1 MKSHAPEK
9 TPHAASVAAHVAA
22 LLSHQGKHD
31 LAERRLAEL
40 DGAIA
45 ANESELADAGANVP
59 NVDHLLERRADL
71 LADLAI
77 RAALQA
83 DIDAIDI
90 QISTET
96 KAMSAAVKSA
106 GQRVANAEQALQGL
120 RRKREQTAQE
130 LQELNA
136 ATPDAVL
143 DALRNEME
151 LVCDEYVVA
160 AFALRAQFLRL
171 TALERMSKRFQRPG
185 MRRAGVNAVPGD
197 TVFAVPLIRLPQC
210 EAHANKH
217 NLSRGV
223 LWSNEPH
230 YGDFIPQQI
239 DQAIAAEI
247 ERLTDA
253 GVTRYVV

>member
-1 MKSHAPEK
+1 MNSQTTEK
-9 TPHAASVAAHVAA
+9 TPHVANIAEHLAA
-22 LLSHQGKHD
+22 LLSHQAKHD

-45 ANESELADAGANVP
+45 TSESELVDAGANTP
-59 NVDHLLERRADL
+59 NVDNLLERRADL

-77 RAALQA
+77 GVASQA
-83 DIDAIDI
+83 DIDAIDA

-96 KAMSAAVKSA
+96 KAMAAAVKSA
-106 GQRVANAEQALQGL
+106 GQRVANAKQALQGL

-130 LQELNA
+130 LQELSA

-143 DALRNEME
+143 DAIKSEME
-151 LVCDEYVVA
+151 LVCEEYVGA

-171 TALERMSKRFQRPG
+171 TALERMSKHFQRPS
-185 MRRAGVNAVPGD
+185 MRRVGVNAVPD
-197 TVFAVPLIRLPQC
+197 DAVFAVPLIRLPQC
-210 EAHANKH
+210 EVHANKF

-223 LWSNEPH
+223 LLSNEPH
-230 YGDFIPQQI
+230 YDDFIPQQI